1 MRSVDT
7 SGTDDVR
14 QVSRSTVSTQLFSET
29 HPHHVCSATLLS
41 GFTLITGG
49 LLWLLDPWWSI
60 LWAGVQPTLD
70 PYAEAIYSRPIAL
83 TLGGEEFS
91 VNDVCK
97 CMRDCRVGWAE

>member
-1 MRSVDT
+1 MASAGHVKQNHLHLAVD
-7 SGTDDVR
+7 R
-14 QVSRSTVSTQLFSET
+14 Q
-29 HPHHVCSATLLS
+29 
-41 GFTLITGG
+41 ITTPSP
-49 LLWLLDPWWSI
+49 LSI

-70 PYAEAIYSRPIAL
+70 PYAEAFYRRPIAL